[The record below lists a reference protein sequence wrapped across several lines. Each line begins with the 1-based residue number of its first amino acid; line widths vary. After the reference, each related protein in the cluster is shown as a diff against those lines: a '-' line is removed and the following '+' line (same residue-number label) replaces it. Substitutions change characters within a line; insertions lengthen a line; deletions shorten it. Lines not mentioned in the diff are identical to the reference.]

1 MFETPDLAREQIVK
15 TMIELTRP
23 SSLHRIVVAGSD
35 CADIDLDL
43 RRRGFFRVTTMG
55 SGIPRAQH
63 TVGLIAGRH
72 SLQALELILAQI
84 AHFLG
89 TTATIAV
96 VINSRENGV
105 SMKIRERLERLGFR
119 IEAGV
124 RCRDSFVLSA
134 RRQNF
139 SHMAKAA

>member
-1 MFETPDLAREQIVK
+1 MLQIPDLAREQIVR
-15 TMIELTRP
+15 TMIDLTRP

-35 CADIDLDL
+35 CADLDLDL

-55 SGIPRAQH
+55 RCIPRAQH

-72 SLQALELILAQI
+72 SLQALELMLAQI
-84 AHFLG
+84 THFLS

-96 VINSRENGV
+96 VINSRENGI
-105 SMKIRERLERLGFR
+105 SMKVREKLERLGFR

>member
-1 MFETPDLAREQIVK
+1 MLQTPDLAREQIVR

-43 RRRGFFRVTTMG
+43 RRRGFFRVTMMG
-55 SGIPRAQH
+55 RCTPRAQH

-72 SLQALELILAQI
+72 SLQALELMLAQMT
-84 AHFLG
+84 HFLS

-96 VINSRENGV
+96 VINSRENGM

-124 RCRDSFVLSA
+124 RCRDCFVLSA
-134 RRQNF
+134 RRQNL
-139 SHMAKAA
+139 SHMANAA